1 MTRLQPVFG
10 LFLLLLALP
19 ASAQTLEPA
28 RDAFR
33 AGDYSRSVLLAEQL
47 IAAHPDSAAAH
58 YLLARI
64 YTETPLENRGKA
76 VDALKEA
83 LKLEP
88 ENVEFLTAALVQRR
102 VDRATYIQEIIAET
116 ERIELAKKLLKLDP
130 TNGVAHEELGAVA
143 IRDFWRYRNALM
155 FPKLTYQRGIDQPT
169 VGTGIEE
176 PEEERELSPTE
187 QLGAQDPFSAS
198 FGPSDVFIADQF
210 DLASIEAQGVPAMR
224 FTERAARAYR
234 NAIGHLDA
242 AIAADP
248 RRRSVYDQLMRVY
261 TIQGDWNAALER
273 LSTMYV
279 HFPEDPQTWFYLGLA
294 HHKLGNGAAADQ
306 AFQRALQLS
315 DADDAGASVADAY
328 RSISLLLKEGE
339 EGLARSRSEERIQ
352 QFWSSEDP
360 LFLTHYNERKLEHYA
375 RITHADLLYAAPQ
388 VNMRGW
394 QTERGQIIIRY
405 GAPPSEVTMISQPQ
419 QFASHLQELYDTAK
433 GAQQDG
439 DSDGAGFGTTGTGD
453 TDEVDNTARRRA
465 GELLNTFQ
473 IWDYGDFRFVFED
486 PFRNG
491 AYRMYSPSAQEIE
504 NGVDPWVNDYTIRAR
519 ETIRETPER
528 YAYTPPGP
536 QFDLPYQTTTFRG
549 GGGSTDLY
557 VTYGLPI
564 PTYNES
570 DPQIDVNGQ
579 VGLFLVSDAR
589 DLIAERRETLTGLPT
604 AQVTRFAETNLWIG
618 TQELEAPSGP
628 HELSLEFENETPRA
642 VAVRQEDLNLRN
654 YAGDAFELSDVMLA
668 YNVEEAF
675 GGSKAPGEIERD
687 GLRIRPAPWRI
698 FKRSQPLYLYFE
710 AYNLTPAADGVARYE
725 VEIDLAPKREGGGLI
740 GAVRRRLGGTPAGGV
755 SVEFPAE
762 VEGTDASTYQILDID
777 DKEPGNYTLTIRVR
791 DTLTGERKT
800 RTREL
805 VLE

>member
-1 MTRLQPVFG
+1 MTRFQPFFG
-10 LFLLLLALP
+10 LFLLFLALP

-33 AGDYSRSVLLAEQL
+33 AGDYSQSVRLAEQL
-47 IAAHPDSAAAH
+47 IVAHPDSAAAH

-76 VDALKEA
+76 VDALKAA

-130 TNGVAHEELGAVA
+130 DNGVAHEELGAVA

-155 FPKLTYQRGIDQPT
+155 FPKLTFQQGIESSNI
-169 VGTGIEE
+169 GTGIEA
-176 PEEERELSPTE
+176 PGEEVELSPTAE
-187 QLGAQDPFSAS
+187 VDGLDPFASA
-198 FGPSDVFIADQF
+198 FGVDNVFIADQF
-210 DLASIEAQGVPAMR
+210 DLASIEAQGVPAVR
-224 FTERAARAYR
+224 FTERAGRAYR
-234 NAIGHLDA
+234 TAIGHLDA
-242 AIAADP
+242 AVAADP

-261 TIQGDWNAALER
+261 SIQGDWNAALER

-279 HFPEDPQTWFYLGLA
+279 HFPEDPQTWYYLGLA

-306 AFQRALQLS
+306 AFQRALRLS
-315 DADDAGASVADAY
+315 EPEEADAY
-328 RSISLLLKEGE
+328 QSISLLLKENE
-339 EGLARSRSEERIQ
+339 EGLARTQNEQQIQ

-360 LFLTHYNERKLEHYA
+360 LFITPYNERKLEHFA
-375 RITHADLLYAAPQ
+375 RITHADLLYSAPQ
-388 VNMRGW
+388 VNLRGW

-419 QFASHLQELYDTAK
+419 QFASHLQQLYDDAREQ
-433 GAQQDG
+433 AASG
-439 DSDGAGFGTTGTGD
+439 DEGAGNFGSTGTGD
-453 TDEVDNTARRRA
+453 TDVGDNSVRQRA
-465 GELLNTFQ
+465 GGLLNTFQ

-504 NGVDPWVNDYTIRAR
+504 NGVDPWANDYTIRAR

-564 PTYNES
+564 PNYNES
-570 DPQIDVNGQ
+570 ESEIDVSGQ
-579 VGLFLVSDAR
+579 VGLFLVSEAR

-642 VAVRQEDLNLRN
+642 VAVRQEDLDLRS

-675 GGSKAPGEIERD
+675 GGTKAPGEIERD

-698 FKRSQPLYLYFE
+698 FKRTQPLYLYFE

-725 VEIDLAPKREGGGLI
+725 VEIDLAPKREGGGII
-740 GAVRRRLGGTPAGGV
+740 GAVRRRLGGAPAGGV

-791 DTLTGERKT
+791 DTSTGERKT